1 MKLLY
6 IKISRVHRLFVLP
19 FKNEKNRTSFLNY
32 YTPEVEIKDFNALI
46 DGKRHFDVPIES
58 KKETYENI
66 IEMSKN

>member
-1 MKLLY
+1 M
-6 IKISRVHRLFVLP
+6 LP

-32 YTPEVEIKDFNALI
+32 YTPEVEIKDVNALI
-46 DGKRHFDVPIES
+46 DGKRHFDVPIKS

>member
-1 MKLLY
+1 M
-6 IKISRVHRLFVLP
+6 LP

-46 DGKRHFDVPIES
+46 DGKRYFHVPIKS
-58 KKETYENI
+58 KKEAYENI